1 MANLQ
6 WLHQLELEKSCI
18 SPEIIERYF
27 YSIEGQSAQE
37 WLVGDRITQI
47 EEERDNLPGHA
58 QQYAT
63 APVRKLNAS
72 IERLLAQS
80 EHVKAGGWVC
90 SVNGQIKPDAPRQAI
105 EKHESTGEWLPVW
118 NGTEPKLIKYESKRE
133 KPYQGAHVL
142 LMQPVGEPIKA
153 ADGKSIYVIV
163 EGAKKGGCAASIG
176 FTALPLPGVDMF
188 AFRDER
194 GAYHLIPAVDA
205 LPRDSVLVIAF
216 DRDKKLATKKGVSQS
231 TRRLAG
237 LLKQKGFKHI
247 RVADWKAADGKG
259 LDDLCAAKGA
269 DYVRQCILEAQSFQ
283 VWQDALPKSWLKK
296 KAVRSPE
303 WKAEYA
309 RLEKLHAA
317 YVALP
322 SADVVLNQR
331 YLDKGQL
338 PQPGSAVLLDSPM
351 STGKTSSFLK
361 GIVDEHRAKHPDAW
375 GLMTSL
381 RNILLRQTGAVIGYE
396 HWSDIEDGDYSCEAV
411 PAILACAE
419 SLAKL
424 SRNKIPKG
432 SLFLLDEVMSFLK
445 HLFTSDTLKNGSDR
459 IVAVQ
464 AVKDIAEAV
473 LDGGGYVIACEA
485 GLNQAAFDC
494 FKELLPAGTSI
505 KMIRNEYRVLA
516 RTTAT
521 LYSSPTRLKTQLQAE
536 VASGSKVI
544 VASDSATQIDAQIRP
559 LFSGK
564 NALHVSSKNS
574 AEESIQQFA
583 KDPKVYLEA
592 NPTKVFSFSPSLGIG
607 VSIEDGSKGQ
617 WFNAAVGIFTHL
629 GSGDAMQ
636 QIGRYR
642 TPVPQHIYCPPSA
655 KGVSG
660 DDLEAFCPNGI
671 RKAKL
676 DDAAHLQE
684 LIGLA
689 GYLRQFEDG
698 SLASVLKRS
707 IDGAYPIVN
716 LIDKWQA
723 IYQSMARWDGLHLR
737 ENLKK
742 KLEQRGYTIVED
754 NERPNQGDSEI
765 LKQIKE
771 SAVEEEALE
780 FACTD
785 VDEQKSEAE
794 AREILTTNGHSRA
807 AVLEARKILLM
818 SEFSEAD
825 FNDPKFCAEYIIRSK
840 GRKLSQIRTEWAARN
855 PEQAKAI
862 DRWHIKNKLKQ
873 AYNLVTGVTIGDL
886 RTYSAEAAL
895 MAEGG
900 IPAAIDVIG
909 SQPYDENS
917 AEVVK
922 IADWARAKRAM
933 LKKHAGMVVKD
944 DASNVD
950 IFNRL
955 ARKLGY
961 APSQDKR
968 LGSKK
973 ERKRSYIL
981 SDFTNPDREHLL
993 RSLSDKFAAKL
1004 EQKGETLEGKTSGL
1018 KANWG
1023 QKDLA
1028 DRQAAKAP
1036 KPIKPV
1042 ALPKQPKLYCSPAN
1056 GDVLAFYF
1064 EDDLC
1069 KAQTFQQLLKAKE
1082 RATEATRRRVMAVW
1096 QKDGRLDALKVKSER
1111 LRALAEVA

>member
-6 WLHQLELEKSCI
+6 WIHQLELEKSCI

-27 YSIEGQSAQE
+27 YSVEGEAAQQ
-37 WLVGDRITQI
+37 WLVGDRIAQI

-63 APVRKLNAS
+63 APVIRLNKQ

-80 EHVKAGGWVC
+80 EHVRKGGWVC
-90 SVNGQIKPDAPRQAI
+90 RSNGQIKPNEPRQAI
-105 EKHESTGEWLPVW
+105 EKHEQTGEWLPVW
-118 NGTEPKLIKYESKRE
+118 NGGEPKLIKYESKRE
-133 KPYQGAHVL
+133 KPYRGGHVS
-142 LMQPVGEPIKA
+142 LMQPVGEPIKT
-153 ADGKSIYVIV
+153 ADGKPIYVVI
-163 EGAKKGGCAASIG
+163 EGGKKAGCAASIG
-176 FTALPLPGVDMF
+176 YAALPLPGVDMF
-188 AFRDER
+188 AHKDER

-205 LPRDSVLVIAF
+205 LPRDSVLVVAF
-216 DRDKKLATKKGVSQS
+216 DKDSKPSTKKGVAQS
-231 TRRLAG
+231 IRRLAG
-237 LLKQKGFKHI
+237 LLKQKGFEHI
-247 RVADWKAADGKG
+247 RVADWKAANGKG
-259 LDDLCAAKGA
+259 IDDLCAAKGA
-269 DYVRQCILEAQSFQ
+269 DHVRSVILEAQSFQ

-296 KAVRSPE
+296 KTARSPQ
-303 WKAEYA
+303 WKAEYS
-309 RLEKLHAA
+309 RLAKLHAA
-317 YVALP
+317 YAALP
-322 SADVVLNQR
+322 KADVVLNQR
-331 YLDKGQL
+331 YLDKGTL

-361 GIVDEHRAKHPDAW
+361 GIVDAHRAKHPDAW

-381 RNILLRQTGAVIGYE
+381 RNILLRQTGEVIGYE
-396 HWSDIEDGDYSCEAV
+396 HWSDIEGGNYDCESV

-424 SRNKIPKG
+424 SKNKIPQG
-432 SLFLLDEVMSFLK
+432 SLFLIDEAMSFLK
-445 HLFTSDTLKNGSDR
+445 HLFTSSTLQNGSDR

-464 AVKDIAEAV
+464 ALMDIAQAV
-473 LDGGGYVIACEA
+473 LDGGGYVIGCEA
-485 GLNQAAFDC
+485 GLNQAAYDC
-494 FKELLPAGTSI
+494 FKELLPAGTPI
-505 KMIRNEYRVLA
+505 KLIRNEYHFKA
-516 RTTAT
+516 NQTTT
-521 LYSSPTRLKTQLQAE
+521 LYSSPTRLKSQLRAE

-544 VASDSATQIDAQIRP
+544 VASDSATQIDTQVRP
-559 LFSGK
+559 LFTGK
-564 NALHVSSKNS
+564 KALHVSSKNS

-583 KDPKVYLEA
+583 KDPKAYLEA

-660 DDLEAFCPNGI
+660 DDLEAFCPDSI
-671 RKAKL
+671 RKTKL

-707 IDGAYPIVN
+707 IEGAYPIVN

-742 KLEQRGYTIVED
+742 KLEQRGYTVLED
-754 NERPNQGDSEI
+754 HERPNQGDSEM

-771 SAVEEEALE
+771 SAIEEEALE
-780 FACTD
+780 FAFTQ
-785 VDEQKSEAE
+785 VDEEKSEAD
-794 AREILTTNGHSRA
+794 AREVLTANGHSRA
-807 AVLEARKILLM
+807 AVLEAKKILLM

-825 FNDPKFCAEYIIRSK
+825 FNDPKFCAEYVIRGRSK
-840 GRKLSQIRTEWAARN
+840 KLSQIRTEWAARH
-855 PEQAKAI
+855 PEQAKVI

-873 AYNLVTGVTIGDL
+873 AHNLVTGVTIGDL
-886 RTYSAEAAL
+886 RTYSAEADL
-895 MAEGG
+895 MAKGG
-900 IPAAIDVIG
+900 IPAAIDAIG
-909 SQPYDENS
+909 SQPYDEES
-917 AEVVK
+917 AEVV
-922 IADWARAKRAM
+922 AVAEWARAKRVM

-944 DASNVD
+944 DASNID

-968 LGSKK
+968 LGGKK
-973 ERKRSYIL
+973 ERRRSYVL
-981 SDFTNPDREHLL
+981 SDFANPVRERLL
-993 RSLSDKFAAKL
+993 RSLSGRFVSKL
-1004 EQKGETLEGKTSGL
+1004 EQRGEDLQGKASRLEAS
-1018 KANWG
+1018 WG
-1023 QKDLA
+1023 QKQLA
-1028 DRQAAKAP
+1028 DRQAAEAP
-1036 KPIKPV
+1036 KPIKPAAKV
-1042 ALPKQPKLYCSPAN
+1042 QADPVPAPPEKV
-1056 GDVLAFYF
+1056 GWAWHIFEQDMIEAKTLEQLRRSTQGVSDELRLA
-1064 EDDLC
+1064 
-1069 KAQTFQQLLKAKE
+1069 
-1082 RATEATRRRVMAVW
+1082 VMKSW
-1096 QKDGRLDALKVKSER
+1096 DEDGRYQWLQAKTARLK
-1111 LRALAEVA
+1111 ALAEVA